1 MQVFPLL
8 IVRYGQSTL
17 IKRIMYRGRDE
28 QELQYLFPSL
38 YGNKAVTN
46 NTKGQYLTFDRQL
59 KRGKYAVYF

>member
-8 IVRYGQSTL
+8 IVRYGKSTL

-28 QELQYLFPSL
+28 QELQHLFPSL
-38 YGNKAVTN
+38 YGNKAVTK